1 MDLGKVRDTLDS
13 VNDTQGITDILL
25 AVMYWAAVIVVILI
39 VVYICFKISA
49 YLKKKREGKSDEDE
63 DDFLE

>member
-49 YLKKKREGKSDEDE
+49 
-63 DDFLE
+63 